1 MSRKRKEGEPEKL
14 VNQFA
19 EGQLRDALS
28 ALKQSGAEGQ
38 FNYKVARRRPGE
50 SLWKFFMA
58 QVPTESIDD
67 LREFCHREGG
77 DDFEYRVTLFDAH
90 NRRAMVSGEPV
101 PHVKIEAKR
110 LPTDSVVPGARTND
124 DELIRSKEQELSRRA
139 KAAALKAREIELKAE
154 ERRLERE
161 EKMAG
166 RPRRFREDVE
176 EEDQLFDEDGNEV
189 IDQRRGPRRM
199 SPRFFQQQPP
209 YPPPWER
216 GDRDRGRDDRSH
228 EMMMA
233 MMQNQT
239 QVMIAAMN
247 RPVEKQDDGVLVK
260 LLPLIMGNQLKPQ
273 DMMLMMSETNKL
285 QGEGMRT
292 VMESASEMQKSVITQ
307 IVKMMVSEGRP
318 DDEIDK
324 VKRIASLVTDGL
336 QDLTKTVL
344 GRESILK
351 PGQELKVPLL
361 NRPQPQPPQPQNG
374 TPKVRVAPVAQTPV
388 PSHVAHPPVMEGE
401 APTQENPDVIPDRT
415 EEIVKQRIL
424 AFVTIHEQEMKVG
437 SDPAFVIEQMDELIS
452 SLPSDLTT
460 KLDELSVAD
469 IYEELKKHQPEIV
482 NRILAVCASD
492 PKKMEWCEEFWN
504 IYQNPEEE
512 EEEGK
517 EEPEAAAGG

>member
-110 LPTDSVVPGARTND
+110 LPADSVGPGAKVND
-124 DELIRSKEQELSRRA
+124 DELIRSKEQELTRRA
-139 KAAALKAREIELKAE
+139 KAAGLKAREIELRAE

-166 RPRRFREDVE
+166 RPRRMREEFE
-176 EEDQLFDEDGNEV
+176 EEEQLFDDDGNEV
-189 IDQRRGPRRM
+189 VDQRRGPRRM
-199 SPRFFQQQPP
+199 PPRFFNQPPP
-209 YPPPWER
+209 YPPPWE
-216 GDRDRGRDDRSH
+216 RDRGRDDRSH

-233 MMQNQT
+233 MMNNQNQ
-239 QVMIAAMN
+239 VLIAMMN
-247 RPVEKQDDGVLVK
+247 RPVEKQDDGLVK
-260 LLPLIMGNQLKPQ
+260 LLPLIMAGQLKPQ
-273 DMMLMMSETNKL
+273 DMMGMMVEASKM

-324 VKRIASLVTDGL
+324 VKRIAGLVTDGL

-361 NRPQPQPPQPQNG
+361 NKPQPQQPQNG
-374 TPKVRVAPVAQTPV
+374 PPQAKVAPAVQPPV

-401 APTQENPDVIPDRT
+401 AAATTPAVVAVDHV
-415 EEIVKQRIL
+415 EEIIKQRVL
-424 AFVTIHEQEMKVG
+424 AFVSIHEQEMKVG
-437 SDPAFVIEQMDELIS
+437 SDPAFVIEQMEELIS
-452 SLPSDLTT
+452 SLPAELTE
-460 KLDELSVAD
+460 KLDRLPVAD
-469 IYEELKKHQPEIV
+469 IYEELKKYQPEV
-482 NRILAVCASD
+482 VARILAVCSAD
-492 PKKMEWCEEFWN
+492 QKKMEWCEEFWN
-504 IYQNPEEE
+504 IYQNPEVEDGPEE
-512 EEEGK
+512 T